1 MDIKHILEKLSEID
15 TKHTLLES
23 APAANVTPRPV
34 VDITPSMSFRS
45 VYEQLVSEVLSEKEN
60 NSLAEKMPLPGEG
73 ESDAD
78 YQVRLKQAQ
87 DGKKAISQQLAAQAQ
102 AQSGAGIPNPPP
114 NLNVA
119 APTPLTTG
127 DGKPVGSGTPG
138 VNWNEQPKP
147 AATPAASNPQNPGG
161 MSDEE
166 MLARQQP
173 ATAAPVATTS
183 PVAPQT
189 APSAVTLEP
198 APAAP
203 ADPVAPA
210 VTANPTTTP
219 APAPAKTPYK
229 GSAGSQ
235 EIQKLNP
242 AIKDVN
248 KIQVGQTLK
257 MPDGSTYTV
266 KPGDTL
272 DKIAKGAKPA
282 GDRATTTPP
291 TKQQDRFDVPKQI
304 GKAPPA
310 APAPATNPAPAAPA
324 APFKKELDQK
334 DLDRIKQLSGAPA
347 KPAGK
352 VDLSVNNPAMNPV
365 NNAPG
370 AAAPGGTTTT
380 RTNQSVTG
388 TMKMGKPDGPIT
400 FNGKVVNPGQPE
412 YAAASQALIQ
422 SQQKLSNFK
431 SRNDQNV
438 EKNLAASGA
447 PVSAGA
453 PNVNR
458 ADFESVRNEDDAILE
473 RIRSAL
479 KF

>member
-23 APAANVTPRPV
+23 APTSATLKPV
-34 VDITPSMSFRS
+34 IDTAPSMSFRS
-45 VYEQLVSEVLSEKEN
+45 VYEQLVSEVLSER
-60 NSLAEKMPLPGEG
+60 MPLPGPG

-87 DGKKAISQQLAAQAQ
+87 DGKRAISQQLSAQAQ

-119 APTPLTTG
+119 APTPLTTS

-147 AATPAASNPQNPGG
+147 AAPAA
-161 MSDEE
+161 
-166 MLARQQP
+166 P
-173 ATAAPVATTS
+173 AAPAPAPVATTS
-183 PVAPQT
+183 PVTPPAVSTPVAPQT
-189 APSAVTLEP
+189 APSAVTSS
-198 APAAP
+198 PAA
-203 ADPVAPA
+203 ADPAAPA
-210 VTANPTTTP
+210 VTANPTT
-219 APAPAKTPYK
+219 APAVTANPTTPAKTPYK
-229 GSAGSQ
+229 GSAGAQ

-248 KIQVGQTLK
+248 KIQVGQKFK

-282 GDRATTTPP
+282 EATKGFDRFDKAPQAATPP
-291 TKQQDRFDVPKQI
+291 TVRGPTQ
-304 GKAPPA
+304 PA
-310 APAPATNPAPAAPA
+310 ATPPAAPA
-324 APFKKELDQK
+324 APFRKEL
-334 DLDRIKQLSGAPA
+334 DLDRIKQLSGAPT
-347 KPAGK
+347 KPGK

-365 NNAPG
+365 YNAPG
-370 AAAPGGTTTT
+370 APAPGGTTTT
-380 RTNQSVTG
+380 QTNQSVTG

-422 SQQKLSNFK
+422 SQQKATNFR

-453 PNVNR
+453 PNVDR

>member
-1 MDIKHILEKLSEID
+1 MDITHILEKLSEID

-173 ATAAPVATTS
+173 ATAVPVATTS

-210 VTANPTTTP
+210 VTANPAP

-291 TKQQDRFDVPKQI
+291 TKQQDRFD
-304 GKAPPA
+304 KAPPA
-310 APAPATNPAPAAPA
+310 APAPAAKPAPAAPA
-324 APFKKELDQK
+324 PFRKELD
-334 DLDRIKQLSGAPA
+334 LDRMKQLSGAPA
-347 KPAGK
+347 KPGK

-422 SQQKLSNFK
+422 SQQKVSNFK

-458 ADFESVRNEDDAILE
+458 ADFESVRNQDDAILE

>member
-1 MDIKHILEKLSEID
+1 MMDIKHILEKLSEID

-23 APAANVTPRPV
+23 APTSVTPKPV
-34 VDITPSMSFRS
+34 VDTAPSMSFRS
-45 VYEQLVSEVLSEKEN
+45 VYEQLVSEVLSERVTIN
-60 NSLAEKMPLPGEG
+60 P
-73 ESDAD
+73 
-78 YQVRLKQAQ
+78 
-87 DGKKAISQQLAAQAQ
+87 DGTTSGGLRPQPAASAP
-102 AQSGAGIPNPPP
+102 GAGIPNPPP

-147 AATPAASNPQNPGG
+147 ADPAAPASDWKGQTDEFGG
-161 MSDEE
+161 MEE
-166 MLARQQP
+166 KP
-173 ATAAPVATTS
+173 AVATTS
-183 PVAPQT
+183 PVTPPAVSTPVAPQT
-189 APSAVTLEP
+189 APSAVTSS
-198 APAAP
+198 PAA
-203 ADPVAPA
+203 ADPAAPA
-210 VTANPTTTP
+210 VTANPTT
-219 APAPAKTPYK
+219 APAVAANPAVTPAKTPYK

-282 GDRATTTPP
+282 EATKMPP
-291 TKQQDRFDVPKQI
+291 PKGFDRFD
-304 GKAPPA
+304 KAPQAATPPA
-310 APAPATNPAPAAPA
+310 AKPAPAPAAPA

-334 DLDRIKQLSGAPA
+334 DLDRIKQLSGAPT
-347 KPAGK
+347 KPGK

-370 AAAPGGTTTT
+370 APAPGGTTTT

-422 SQQKLSNFK
+422 SQQKATNFR

-438 EKNLAASGA
+438 EKTLAASGA

-453 PNVNR
+453 PNVDR
-458 ADFESVRNEDDAILE
+458 ADFESIRNEDDAILE

>member
-23 APAANVTPRPV
+23 APTANVTPRPV

-60 NSLAEKMPLPGEG
+60 NSLAERMPLPGPG
-73 ESDAD
+73 ESGAD

-127 DGKPVGSGTPG
+127 DNKPVGSGTPG
-138 VNWNEQPKP
+138 VNWNEQPK
-147 AATPAASNPQNPGG
+147 
-161 MSDEE
+161 
-166 MLARQQP
+166 
-173 ATAAPVATTS
+173 
-183 PVAPQT
+183 
-189 APSAVTLEP
+189 
-198 APAAP
+198 P

-248 KIQVGQTLK
+248 KIQGGQTLK

-291 TKQQDRFDVPKQI
+291 TKQQDRFAVPKQI

-310 APAPATNPAPAAPA
+310 APAPATTPAPADPA

-422 SQQKLSNFK
+422 SQQKVSNFK

-458 ADFESVRNEDDAILE
+458 ADFESVRNQDDAILE

>member
-173 ATAAPVATTS
+173 ATAVPVATTS

-203 ADPVAPA
+203 AFAQAASNAAFQQAIANSAAPA
-210 VTANPTTTP
+210 
-219 APAPAKTPYK
+219 YK

-291 TKQQDRFDVPKQI
+291 TKQQDRFD
-304 GKAPPA
+304 KAPPA
-310 APAPATNPAPAAPA
+310 APAPAAKPAPAAPA
-324 APFKKELDQK
+324 PFRKELD
-334 DLDRIKQLSGAPA
+334 LDRMKQLSGAPA
-347 KPAGK
+347 KPGK

-422 SQQKLSNFK
+422 SQQKVSNFK

-458 ADFESVRNEDDAILE
+458 ADFESVRNQDDAILE

>member
-1 MDIKHILEKLSEID
+1 
-15 TKHTLLES
+15 
-23 APAANVTPRPV
+23 
-34 VDITPSMSFRS
+34 
-45 VYEQLVSEVLSEKEN
+45 
-60 NSLAEKMPLPGEG
+60 
-73 ESDAD
+73 
-78 YQVRLKQAQ
+78 
-87 DGKKAISQQLAAQAQ
+87 
-102 AQSGAGIPNPPP
+102 
-114 NLNVA
+114 
-119 APTPLTTG
+119 
-127 DGKPVGSGTPG
+127 
-138 VNWNEQPKP
+138 
-147 AATPAASNPQNPGG
+147 
-161 MSDEE
+161 
-166 MLARQQP
+166 
-173 ATAAPVATTS
+173 
-183 PVAPQT
+183 
-189 APSAVTLEP
+189 
-198 APAAP
+198 
-203 ADPVAPA
+203 
-210 VTANPTTTP
+210 
-219 APAPAKTPYK
+219 
-229 GSAGSQ
+229 
-235 EIQKLNP
+235 
-242 AIKDVN
+242 
-248 KIQVGQTLK
+248 

-291 TKQQDRFDVPKQI
+291 TKQQDRFAVPKQI

-310 APAPATNPAPAAPA
+310 APAPATTPAPAAPA

-422 SQQKLSNFK
+422 SQQKVSNFK

-458 ADFESVRNEDDAILE
+458 ADFESVRNQDDAILE